1 MLARLD
7 AIFIK
12 RYNRGPMDSRDRARL
27 VAGRGIEGNANQGGT
42 RQVTVIS
49 RERWEE
55 LTRVVAADLGPS
67 ARRANLV
74 ISGLN
79 LAETAGRVL
88 LVGICRLRI
97 VGETRP
103 CERMEEAAPGLQAAM
118 RERWAG
124 GVYGVVL
131 DDGEIVVGDEVRWN
145 A

>member
-1 MLARLD
+1 MATLD

-12 RYNRGPMDSRDRARL
+12 RFHRGPMESRDRARL
-27 VAGRGIEGNANQGGT
+27 VPGRGIDHNADQGGK

-49 RERWEE
+49 GERWDE
-55 LTRVVAADLGPS
+55 LMRFAGAALSPS

-74 ISGLN
+74 VSGLN
-79 LAETAGRVL
+79 LAGSAGRIL
-88 LVGICRLRI
+88 RVGSCRLEI

-118 RERWAG
+118 RERWGG

-131 DDGEIVVGDEVRWN
+131 DAGEIAVGDEVRWDV
-145 A
+145 